1 MLPNETLDAVT
12 AGRKG
17 FEYGKD
23 GDLQGVSGEQGIN
36 LLRLHYL
43 YSSMKLELKTG
54 MKISGKVNTL
64 KVANQMLGTNYK
76 RKQQAFDHLEAVLQ
90 MAGELKGADKGDD
103 NEW

>member
-12 AGRKG
+12 EGRKG
-17 FEYGKD
+17 FEYSKD
-23 GDLQGVSGEQGIN
+23 GNLQAVSGFEGMN

-64 KVANQMLGTNYK
+64 KVANQMLNTNYK
-76 RKQQAFDHLEAVLQ
+76 RKQQAFDHLEAVLK
-90 MAGELKGADKGDD
+90 MAGELKEIDEEND
-103 NEW
+103 EW

>member
-12 AGRKG
+12 EGRKG
-17 FEYGKD
+17 FEYNTG
-23 GDLQGVSGEQGIN
+23 GDLSSVSGEQGIN

-43 YSSMKLELKTG
+43 YSSLKLELKTG
-54 MKISGKVNTL
+54 MKISSKVNTL

-90 MAGELKGADKGDD
+90 MAGELRGDKEN